1 MLENYYGKRSSDGES
16 TAFRCKGFSPDWQL
30 SGLDQEAIAMANLP
44 PFLRVLLV
52 TDGTVTKSL
61 EAYYWEPV
69 AIEGASNTVVI
80 SQSEIEWLGVKAG
93 EQVIARSVLLRGAH
107 TKTLYASAFSIIR
120 LALIPAT
127 LREKLLAGTIGIGE
141 LIRESGLETY
151 RELQEFGR
159 TTDMSRYGGPQT
171 TTDCVFRSYRII
183 LDHRP
188 AILVSECFP
197 VSAFRGDRQGP

>member
-1 MLENYYGKRSSDGES
+1 MLENYYGKHSADPDS
-16 TAFRCKGFSPDWQL
+16 AVFRCKGFSPDWQF
-30 SGLDQEAIAMANLP
+30 SGADRKAVTMASLP

-69 AIEGASNTVVI
+69 VIDNVSNQITVA
-80 SQSEIEWLGVKAG
+80 QSDIEWLGVESG
-93 EQVIARSVLLRGAH
+93 EEVMTRRVLLRGER
-107 TKTLYASAFSIIR
+107 TKMLYASAFSIIR
-120 LALIPAT
+120 LTLIPPA
-127 LREKLLAGTIGIGE
+127 LKEKLLAGVIGIGE

-151 RELQEFGR
+151 RELQEIGS
-159 TTDMSRYGGPQT
+159 TTDMSQYGGPRT
-171 TTDCVFRSYRII
+171 DTDCVFRSYRII

-197 VSAFRGDRQGP
+197 IAVYRGG